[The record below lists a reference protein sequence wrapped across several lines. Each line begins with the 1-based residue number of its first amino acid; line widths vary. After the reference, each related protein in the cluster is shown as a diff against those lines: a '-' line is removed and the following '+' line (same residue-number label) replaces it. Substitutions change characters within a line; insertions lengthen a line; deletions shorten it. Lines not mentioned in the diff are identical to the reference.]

1 MNRKEKQRRKKIK
14 IKLKDYWNSDNSNE
28 HRQKLSKVNS
38 ERMRKANE
46 ILKIIEN
53 KNLNQ
58 DEN

>member
-1 MNRKEKQRRKKIK
+1 MKNTEKLRRKKIK
-14 IKLKDYWNSDNSNE
+14 NKLKDYWSSTNSDE

-53 KNLNQ
+53 KNLN
-58 DEN
+58 